1 MENKENP
8 SYASLIGQQS
18 LRTDL
23 EDIPLLDEG
32 RHQQVDVVRLV
43 EVVAHA
49 VRQGA
54 DRVIPGAG
62 RGHTKD
68 TVLVLRL
75 NVLPQNS
82 T

>member
-1 MENKENP
+1 MIISDEV
-8 SYASLIGQQS
+8 YQH
-18 LRTDL
+18 
-23 EDIPLLDEG
+23 LDEG
-32 RHQQVDVVRLV
+32 GHEEVDVLGLV

-68 TVLVLRL
+68 PVLVLRL

>member
-43 EVVAHA
+43 EVVTHA

-54 DRVIPGAG
+54 DSVIQ
-62 RGHTKD
+62 D
-68 TVLVLRL
+68 
-75 NVLPQNS
+75 
-82 T
+82 